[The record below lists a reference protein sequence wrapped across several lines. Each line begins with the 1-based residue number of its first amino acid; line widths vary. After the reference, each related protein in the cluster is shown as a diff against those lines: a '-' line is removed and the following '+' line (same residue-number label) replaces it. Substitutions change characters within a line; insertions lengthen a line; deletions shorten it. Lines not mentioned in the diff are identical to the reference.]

1 MFVSGGSLCVI
12 SSEMPTAHQCD
23 SGREPLGGFHG
34 YSFIPVNLMLMWYR
48 YLGFRTL
55 GASYTTYAAH
65 LEFTSPC
72 IAALF

>member
-23 SGREPLGGFHG
+23 SGPEPLRAFHR

-48 YLGFRTL
+48 YLAFRTL
-55 GASYTTYAAH
+55 GAPYTTCAAH

-72 IAALF
+72 VAAVF